1 MVKNEI
7 YEIEIVDMGND
18 GEGIGHV
25 SDRQNGKSFAVFVKD
40 TVIGDKARI
49 RIVKVKKTYA
59 YGRLEELIRPS
70 ADRTAPVCDK
80 ARSCGGCSLMHMSYE
95 KQLEYKYNRVKSC
108 LERIGCVTDTDKI
121 MEPPHGMETPYFYR
135 NKMQLPVGRN
145 KDGNIVIGF
154 YAGHTHSVINLERC
168 YIGHP
173 VNDYIIKHLRSWLE
187 NIDAESLLNA
197 YDKKD
202 NDSKTFGKEHKIKAG
217 FQDIVYDE
225 DTHTGL
231 VRHILTRMGFATG
244 ELMVCLVINGECL
257 PAKYKA
263 SFIESMQA
271 AVEEYNRKASALIRL
286 ASLSVN
292 INKEKTNKILGN
304 KCITIYGKD
313 CIEDYI
319 GSNLFRISPLSF
331 YQVNPVQTKAIYDKA
346 IEYADLKGSEVVW
359 DMYCGIGTISLSL
372 AKKAK
377 KVYGVE
383 IIPEAISDAKENAKI
398 NNINN
403 TEFFC
408 GKAEAVVPE
417 FYKQNLSR
425 PDVVVVDPP
434 RKGCDITLLETIIS
448 MSPDRIVYVSCDPA
462 TLARD
467 IKILSE
473 NGYSPIKVSVF
484 DAFCQSTHVETVVLL
499 SHKSPDSHINVKV
512 EFGEGEGK
520 VPLDAIAE
528 RAKKYQ
534 PKPKIT
540 YKMI

>member
-59 YGRLEELIRPS
+59 YGRLEELICPS
-70 ADRTAPVCDK
+70 AERTTPVCDK

-95 KQLEYKYNRVKSC
+95 KQLEYKYNKVKSC

-173 VNDYIIKHLRSWLE
+173 VNEYIIKHLRSWLE
-187 NIDAESLLNA
+187 DIDADGGFSVKA
-197 YDKKD
+197 
-202 NDSKTFGKEHKIKAG
+202 KAG
-217 FQDIVYDE
+217 VQDIVYNE
-225 DTHTGL
+225 ETHTGL
-231 VRHILTRMGFATG
+231 VRHILTRVGFATG

-257 PAKYKA
+257 PDKYKA
-263 SFIESMQA
+263 SFIEAMQA
-271 AVEEYNRKASALIRL
+271 AAREYNHEASASIRL
-286 ASLSVN
+286 ASMSVN

-346 IEYADLKGSEVVW
+346 IEYADLKGNEVVW

-383 IIPEAISDAKENAKI
+383 IIPEAINDARENAKI

-403 TEFFC
+403 AEFFC
-408 GKAEAVVPE
+408 GKAEVVVPE

-484 DAFCQSTHVETVVLL
+484 DAFCQSTHVETVCKLARKTKDYV
-499 SHKSPDSHINVKV
+499 DV
-512 EFGEGEGK
+512 
-520 VPLDAIAE
+520 
-528 RAKKYQ
+528 
-534 PKPKIT
+534 
-540 YKMI
+540 